1 LKDRRS
7 KNNKVSRGMWKA
19 VETKA
24 GEVGWQKQNEEE
36 AKEECYK
43 MRKCGQTLVL

>member
-24 GEVGWQKQNEEE
+24 GEVRMAE
-36 AKEECYK
+36 AK
-43 MRKCGQTLVL
+43 